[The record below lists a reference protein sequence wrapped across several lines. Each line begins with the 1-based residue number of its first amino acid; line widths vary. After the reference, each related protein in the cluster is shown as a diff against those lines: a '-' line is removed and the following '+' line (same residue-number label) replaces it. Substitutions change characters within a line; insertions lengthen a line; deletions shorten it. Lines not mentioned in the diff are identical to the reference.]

1 MQAIL
6 WGRLSIGNIVN
17 VEVISLDQAP
27 EGYRNFDAGC
37 PDKFVIDPH
46 GPVEA
51 AGIDDRADAK

>member
-46 GPVEA
+46 GPVPKA
-51 AGIDDRADAK
+51 A